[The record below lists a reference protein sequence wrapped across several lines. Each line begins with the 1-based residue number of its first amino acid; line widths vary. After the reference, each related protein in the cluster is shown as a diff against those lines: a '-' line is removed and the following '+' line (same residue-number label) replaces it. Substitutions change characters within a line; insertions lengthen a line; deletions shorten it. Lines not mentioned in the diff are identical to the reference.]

1 MKTLPS
7 FLAVILIAVWVG
19 AIAIVAVQNFT
30 AVSFRF
36 LQFQSIQM
44 PFGLVLAFSV
54 GLGAV
59 GTALIQL
66 LSSSS
71 PSNDL
76 EED

>member
-7 FLAVILIAVWVG
+7 FLAAVLLALWVG
-19 AIAIVAVQNFT
+19 AIAIIAVQNFT

-36 LQFQSIQM
+36 LQFQSIQI

-54 GLGAV
+54 GLGAI
-59 GTALIQL
+59 GMATIQL
-66 LSSSS
+66 FASA
-71 PSNDL
+71 PNNDL

>member
-1 MKTLPS
+1 MKSLPS
-7 FLAVILIAVWVG
+7 FLVTGLIALWIST
-19 AIAIVAVQNFT
+19 IAIVAVQNFT
-30 AVSFRF
+30 AVSFKF
-36 LQFQSIQM
+36 LQFQSIQL

-54 GLGAV
+54 GLGAI

-71 PSNDL
+71 SNRDL